1 MAYRDRG
8 IHSSPSIW
16 SSWCYPFET
25 VLVDV
30 FVQASAPSR
39 SASSLDQGDHHMV
52 RRTAARAAR
61 VAIAASFL
69 RAGVAFA
76 CPTPPDQV
84 CTQDGVPPTACTD
97 PGASGSGASDLNVA
111 ITTGQQKED
120 GKWVVN
126 LQATRGGVC
135 DQMVLFTLGAN
146 DVTVSLGDSEQSI
159 PLRNV
164 RIASV
169 VRTSTSPSGAKKHP
183 VRFGSGAFC
192 VWAAEKGKNWNQ
204 AYQVNVQAFDPEGN
218 LHQGTA
224 AVEIDCTTTS
234 EGATSQTAFSD
245 NPDYCAESTAC
256 VATVELP
263 ETCSGQC
270 QCDPDGGGSDDGSG
284 GGGSEGECV
293 PGGENDCGG
302 DSGGGGSEDG
312 GSGSGGSEGEC
323 VPGGENSC
331 DGDSGG
337 GGSEDGG
344 SGGGGS
350 EGECVPGGENS
361 CDGDSGGG
369 GSEDSGS
376 GSGGSE
382 EECIP
387 SGENY
392 CGGDSG
398 GGSSAENDALTS
410 ASTQAIKGGCA
421 AFPGAGA
428 DLGVSVLAMLGISV
442 ALRRRR

>member
-1 MAYRDRG
+1 VL
-8 IHSSPSIW
+8 SIEAV
-16 SSWCYPFET
+16 F
-25 VLVDV
+25 VDV
-30 FVQASAPSR
+30 FVQASAPPW
-39 SASSLDQGDHHMV
+39 SASGLDQGDHHMV

-97 PGASGSGASDLNVA
+97 PGASGADASDLNVA

-135 DQMVLFTLGAN
+135 DRMVLFTLGAN

-169 VRTSTSPSGAKKHP
+169 VRTSTSPSGANKYP

-204 AYQVNVQAFDPEGN
+204 AYQVTVQAFDPEGN

-256 VATVELP
+256 VASVELP

-270 QCDPDGGGSDDGSG
+270 QCDPDGGGSEDDGSG

-293 PGGENDCGG
+293 PSGENYCGG

-312 GSGSGGSEGEC
+312 GSGSGGSEEEC
-323 VPGGENSC
+323 IPGGENYC
-331 DGDSGG
+331 GGDSGG
-337 GGSEDGG
+337 G
-344 SGGGGS
+344 S
-350 EGECVPGGENS
+350 EGG
-361 CDGDSGGG
+361 
-369 GSEDSGS
+369 GS

-392 CGGDSG
+392 CSGDSG

>member
-1 MAYRDRG
+1 
-8 IHSSPSIW
+8 
-16 SSWCYPFET
+16 
-25 VLVDV
+25 
-30 FVQASAPSR
+30 
-39 SASSLDQGDHHMV
+39 
-52 RRTAARAAR
+52 
-61 VAIAASFL
+61 
-69 RAGVAFA
+69 
-76 CPTPPDQV
+76 
-84 CTQDGVPPTACTD
+84 
-97 PGASGSGASDLNVA
+97 
-111 ITTGQQKED
+111 
-120 GKWVVN
+120 
-126 LQATRGGVC
+126 
-135 DQMVLFTLGAN
+135 
-146 DVTVSLGDSEQSI
+146 
-159 PLRNV
+159 V

-256 VATVELP
+256 VASVELP

-312 GSGSGGSEGEC
+312 GSGS
-323 VPGGENSC
+323 
-331 DGDSGG
+331 
-337 GGSEDGG
+337 
-344 SGGGGS
+344 GGS